1 MQIRT
6 FLLAGAATL
15 CAAAFS
21 TVAAQPALAAVRL
34 ESSRVW
40 SFQHSNPAQGTGAEI
55 NAFDPGRNEIY
66 VTGTR
71 GVDVLDQNGNYLR
84 TLRIS
89 DTNGEVASVS
99 VRGNVVA
106 IAGQVENAGRVRF
119 FTTSGTFIRD
129 VAVGIGPDSI
139 AFTPDGARLLVA
151 IEGEPATPNPANSD
165 PLGGIAIV
173 NVADGSVSTLGFEGF
188 ESQKVALQAKG
199 ALFRP
204 GTTLAQD
211 VEPEFVAI
219 SADGQKAFVTLQEN
233 NLVAVVDLSGG
244 SARID
249 KLISAG
255 LKDVSTAEN
264 AFIHRT
270 SAAIPTSEGLTG
282 ITALRQPDGVAT
294 FVHEGVTYIVTADE
308 GEDLGNNQLLP
319 YDASLPQA
327 SIDAIDSLNQRR
339 RFWGLD
345 LDNDGDA
352 DTISYSGGRS
362 VSIRTEDGTVVWD
375 AGNVI
380 EKAVT
385 ELGLLGLN
393 SDRRNGLSIEPEN
406 LVVGTI
412 DGRRWLFVGIERGR
426 SIATFNISNPLTP
439 VFNGLIYDLSIG
451 NAFNNFEGLT
461 FISRANSWDGNA
473 YLVASAENEGWTHM
487 FRLNVVPEPAS
498 WALMI
503 TGFGLV
509 GCMVRRRRATAVA

>member
-6 FLLAGAATL
+6 LLLAGAAVFS
-15 CAAAFS
+15 AA
-21 TVAAQPALAAVRL
+21 AAQPALAAVRL
-34 ESSRVW
+34 ESGLQW
-40 SFQHSNPAQGTGAEI
+40 SFQHSDPDQGNGAEI
-55 NAFDPGRNEIY
+55 NAFDPGRQEIY
-66 VTGTR
+66 VTGAR
-71 GVDVLDQNGNYLR
+71 GVDVLDRNGNYLR

-99 VRGNVVA
+99 VKGNVVA
-106 IAGQVENAGRVRF
+106 IAGQVGETGRVRF
-119 FTTSGTFIRD
+119 FTTSGAFIRD

-151 IEGEPATPNPANSD
+151 IEGEPDMTD
-165 PLGGIAIV
+165 PMGGIAIV

-204 GTTLAQD
+204 GTNFAED
-211 VEPEFVAI
+211 IEPEFVAI

-233 NLVAVVDLSGG
+233 NLIAVVDLSGG
-244 SARID
+244 SAKID

-282 ITALRQPDGVAT
+282 ITALRQPDGIST

-308 GEDLGNNQLLP
+308 GEDLGNNQTLP
-319 YDASLPQA
+319 YDASLPQS

-375 AGNVI
+375 AGNLF

-412 DGRRWLFVGIERGR
+412 GGRRWLFVGVERGR
-426 SIATFNISNPLTP
+426 SIATFDISNPLAP
-439 VFNGLIYDLSIG
+439 VFNGLIFDTSVG
-451 NAFNNFEGLT
+451 NAFNNFEGLS
-461 FISRANSWDGNA
+461 FISGADSWDGNA
-473 YLVASAENEGWTHM
+473 YLLASAEDEGWTHL

-498 WALMI
+498 WAMMI

-509 GCMVRRRRATAVA
+509 GGMVRRRRAKAVAA